1 MAQHAL
7 GSDQAPKTARGAST
21 RERLLRA
28 AESVFAEH
36 GYAGT
41 RIADIVSAA
50 AVSHGNFYRHFQN
63 KDDVFVAVLEPLLDE
78 LLEPFVRALA
88 ESSDALESMVR
99 VNTDFFATYARHRRL
114 FPLLREAA
122 AVNPDFTAMWLRM
135 RDRFIGRIGA
145 WLEEI
150 GAAPPGA
157 AAEPRLLAQALGAM
171 TEQLAY
177 AQIGR
182 SPQLPRPETIAEL
195 GRIAGT
201 VWHRSIRSDR

>member
-1 MAQHAL
+1 VTQVAL
-7 GSDQAPKTARGAST
+7 SSDQTPKTARGAST

-28 AESVFAEH
+28 AETTFAEH
-36 GYAGT
+36 GYSGT
-41 RIADIVSAA
+41 RIADIVHAA

-63 KDDVFVAVLEPLLDE
+63 KDGVFVAVLEPLLGE
-78 LLEPFVRALA
+78 LVEPFVRALA
-88 ESSDALESMVR
+88 ESSEELESMVR
-99 VNTDFFATYARHRRL
+99 VNTDFFSTYARHRRL

-122 AVNPDFTAMWLRM
+122 AVNPGFTGMWLDM
-135 RDRFIGRIGA
+135 RARFTGRIAA

-157 AAEPRLLAQALGAM
+157 AAPPELLAQALGAM

-177 AQIGR
+177 TQIGK

-195 GRIAGT
+195 GRVAGI
-201 VWHRSIRSDR
+201 VWHRAIRSEA

>member
-1 MAQHAL
+1 VAQNAL
-7 GSDQAPKTARGAST
+7 GSEGAPKTARGAST

-36 GYAGT
+36 GYSGT
-41 RIADIVSAA
+41 RIADIVHAA
-50 AVSHGNFYRHFQN
+50 SVSHGNFYRHFQN

-78 LLEPFVRALA
+78 LVEPFVRALA
-88 ESSDALESMVR
+88 ESSDALDSMVR
-99 VNTDFFATYARHRRL
+99 VNTDFFAAYARHRRI

-122 AVNPDFTAMWLRM
+122 AASSEFTTMWLRI
-135 RDRFIGRIGA
+135 RERFIGRIEA

-150 GAAPPGA
+150 GATPPAA

-177 AQIGR
+177 TQIGK

-201 VWHRSIRSDR
+201 VWHRAIRSDR

>member
-1 MAQHAL
+1 VAQNAL
-7 GSDQAPKTARGAST
+7 GSDTAPKTARGAST

-36 GYAGT
+36 GYSGT
-41 RIADIVSAA
+41 RIADIVHAA
-50 AVSHGNFYRHFQN
+50 GVSHGNFYRHFQN

-78 LLEPFVRALA
+78 LVEPFVRALA
-88 ESSDALESMVR
+88 EGGDVLDSMVR
-99 VNTDFFATYARHRRL
+99 VNTDFFATYSRHRRL

-157 AAEPRLLAQALGAM
+157 AAEPQLLALALGAM

-177 AQIGR
+177 IQIGK

-201 VWHRSIRSDR
+201 VWYRAIRSDR

>member
-1 MAQHAL
+1 VAQNAVGPAL
-7 GSDQAPKTARGAST
+7 APKTPRGAST

-36 GYAGT
+36 GYSGT
-41 RIADIVSAA
+41 RIADIVHAA
-50 AVSHGNFYRHFQN
+50 SVSHGNFYRHFQN

-88 ESSDALESMVR
+88 EGSDTLESMAR

-122 AVNPDFTAMWLRM
+122 AVSPDFTTMWLGM
-135 RDRFIGRIGA
+135 RGRFIGRIEA

-157 AAEPRLLAQALGAM
+157 AAEPGMLAEALGAM

-177 AQIGR
+177 TQIGKSAR
-182 SPQLPRPETIAEL
+182 LPRPETIAEL
-195 GRIAGT
+195 GRLAGT
-201 VWHRSIRSDR
+201 VWHRAIRSDR

>member
-1 MAQHAL
+1 
-7 GSDQAPKTARGAST
+7 
-21 RERLLRA
+21 
-28 AESVFAEH
+28 VFAEH
-36 GYAGT
+36 GYSGT
-41 RIADIVSAA
+41 RVADIVHAA
-50 AVSHGNFYRHFQN
+50 SVSHGNFYRHFQN

-88 ESSDALESMVR
+88 EGSDTLESMVR

-122 AVNPDFTAMWLRM
+122 AVNPDFTAMWMRM
-135 RDRFIGRIGA
+135 RGPFIGRIEA

-157 AAEPRLLAQALGAM
+157 AAEPPMLAQTLGAM

-177 AQIGR
+177 TQIGMSAR
-182 SPQLPRPETIAEL
+182 LPRPETIAAL
-195 GRIAGT
+195 GRIVGT
-201 VWHRSIRSDR
+201 IWHRAIRSDR